1 MEKKVIKL
9 SQQYFVNMLIFLLI
23 LLSLIVSRSS
33 FIAQEYKS
41 IFMWVYNIVLILG
54 GFMVI
59 FKHETVD
66 ESAEKVLNRVN
77 NIIWLVIRI
86 GLLLLAVVVGA
97 PMFKEKIDLS
107 RDAISI
113 IILSFLFLLTFLKY
127 ILFVYYDRKGL

>member
-41 IFMWVYNIVLILG
+41 IFMWVYNIVLTLG
-54 GFMVI
+54 CFMVI

-86 GLLLLAVVVGA
+86 GLLVLAVVVGA

-107 RDAISI
+107 RDAISV
-113 IILSFLFLLTFLKY
+113 IILLFLFLLTFLKY

>member
-1 MEKKVIKL
+1 MEKKVMKL
-9 SQQYFVNMLIFLLI
+9 SQQYFVNMVIFLLI
-23 LLSLIVSRSS
+23 LLSLIVSRAS
-33 FIAQEYKS
+33 FIADEYKS
-41 IFMWVYNIVLILG
+41 IFMWMYNIVLILG

-77 NIIWLVIRI
+77 NTIWLVIRI

>member
-86 GLLLLAVVVGA
+86 GLLVLAVVVGA

-107 RDAISI
+107 RDAISV
-113 IILSFLFLLTFLKY
+113 IILLFLFLITFLKY

>member
-86 GLLLLAVVVGA
+86 GLLVLAVVVGA

-107 RDAISI
+107 RDAISV
-113 IILSFLFLLTFLKY
+113 IILLFLFLLTFLKY